1 MNESLVT
8 MVRGIIAFV
17 SLLIFA
23 RVLGKQQIAE
33 LTFFEYVLGITIGS
47 IASTMTVDLSI
58 KIFPQFVG
66 LLTWVGAVLVT
77 QWITIRWRNQ
87 SKLINGEPTIVVMEG
102 KIMEDAMRKLRYRLS
117 DLTEQ
122 LRIEGVFNLDEVQY
136 AVLEASGQLSVLKK
150 PQNMPVTLQDLQL
163 IGKNRGMDVELI
175 YGGVIIEQ
183 NLKQTGVTRE
193 WLIERL
199 SAEGFRDPS
208 EIFIATIDTNR
219 KLYIDG
225 YQDKLVSK
233 VDVDDEKEESDA

>member
-8 MVRGIIAFV
+8 VVRGVIAFV
-17 SLLIFA
+17 SLLILA

-47 IASTMTVDLSI
+47 IASTMTVDLST

-66 LLTWVGAVLVT
+66 LLTWVGAVMVT
-77 QWITIRWRNQ
+77 QWVTIRWRDQ

-102 KIMEDAMRKLRYRLS
+102 RIMEDAMRKLRYRLS

-163 IGKNRGMDVELI
+163 TGQNRGMDVELV
-175 YGGVIIEQ
+175 YGGVVVEQ
-183 NLKQTGVTRE
+183 NLKQTGVTRD
-193 WLIERL
+193 WLVEQLR
-199 SAEGFRDPS
+199 AQGFSDPS
-208 EIFIATIDTNR
+208 EVFIATIDANR
-219 KLYIDG
+219 KLYVDG
-225 YQDKLVSK
+225 YQDKLAGK
-233 VDVDDEKEESDA
+233 LDVDDEEREDDA